1 MSETDVG
8 NRGDG
13 TMPYDLRHKIG
24 EYLGGGKRKTR
35 KTKRKSKR
43 KTKRRTKRR
52 GGNPPNK
59 IQEKGEIVPRIRIA
73 IITMYRNNPPQ
84 NTRQQHKD
92 KFLEDIQILKPFGD
106 FDVYLI
112 EQSRDNNKF
121 NIGKLKN
128 IGFQKAIESGIK
140 YDFFIFTDA
149 DIIPD
154 EQLAPYYFKPIE
166 GISCL
171 ATRGTRY
178 QGSNCFMGSCIGI
191 DARSYQQIN
200 GYPNNFWGWGGE
212 DESLLIRC
220 NINNINIFVP
230 MVGSIIDLE
239 TNLEGQQITIGDK
252 MNNLKKDKT
261 KENTKIEKEIL
272 ETKIWEINGLNQ
284 LDYNEL
290 SRSVSNEN
298 NYPLYYY
305 LIDLKYNQDHL
316 NQPTWFDLSEYDI
329 KYEDLIKLKKQ
340 IFKKYKKCKF
350 NIY

>member
-1 MSETDVG
+1 M
-8 NRGDG
+8 G
-13 TMPYDLRHKIG
+13 THKYKKSNKIF
-24 EYLGGGKRKTR
+24 RKTR
-35 KTKRKSKR
+35 KHKKPTSKKPTKIFRRARSKQQ
-43 KTKRRTKRR
+43 KRS

-59 IQEKGEIVPRIRIA
+59 IQEEREIVPRMRIA
-73 IITMYRNNPPQ
+73 IITMYRNNPQ

-112 EQSRDNNKF
+112 EQSDDNNNF

-128 IGFQKAIESGIK
+128 IGFQKAIESGIE

-154 EQLAPYYFKPIE
+154 RQLAPYYFKPIE

-252 MNNLKKDKT
+252 MNNLKKDNT

-272 ETKIWEINGLNQ
+272 ETKIWRTNGLNQ
-284 LDYNEL
+284 LDYTEL

-305 LIDLKYNQDHL
+305 LIDLKYNQDHF
-316 NQPTWFDLSEYDI
+316 NQPTWFDLSEYEI
-329 KYEDLIKLKKQ
+329 KYEDLIKLKKK